1 MIYALTA
8 GLLRGALAT
17 WLLQRTEIKY
27 LRDELRVA
35 HAQIAHAVMSEGATI
50 PARYEEPEPVE
61 PLTKEFVRLMSHPS
75 LLTPD
80 PETRQICRD
89 WDRFSTRLCQAYQEQ
104 ALAEVGYEDS
114 PPTFDEHLKDL
125 STV

>member
-1 MIYALTA
+1 MIYALTI
-8 GLLRGALAT
+8 GLALGALAT

-61 PLTKEFVRLMSHPS
+61 PLTKELQACVEQWED
-75 LLTPD
+75 PD
-80 PETRQICRD
+80 SQATEEAKIRQ
-89 WDRFSTRLCQAYQEQ
+89 W
-104 ALAEVGYEDS
+104 LAEGRVEGSILRQYEAN
-114 PPTFDEHLKDL
+114 P
-125 STV
+125 

>member
-8 GLLRGALAT
+8 GLALGTLAT

-35 HAQIAHAVMSEGATI
+35 HAQIAHAVMKEGAEI

-61 PLTKEFVRLMSHPS
+61 ALSNELQECVKQWDSAESQAIEEAKIRQWQAEGWGTKAIL
-75 LLTPD
+75 
-80 PETRQICRD
+80 RQ
-89 WDRFSTRLCQAYQEQ
+89 
-104 ALAEVGYEDS
+104 YEAN
-114 PPTFDEHLKDL
+114 P
-125 STV
+125 